1 MAWLSAGNYVDE
13 DISEHRW
20 SFKGNTIV
28 ARIQQEQKSNPNY
41 CIIKITLIYFV
52 ARCPVEILM
61 FTWAS
66 LLYSP
71 LIPPPEEM

>member
-1 MAWLSAGNYVDE
+1 MDSLSAGNYVDE

-28 ARIQQEQKSNPNY
+28 AHSQQEQKSNPNY
-41 CIIKITLIYFV
+41 CIIEIIIIYL
-52 ARCPVEILM
+52 AAWCPVKILM

-66 LLYSP
+66 LLHSS